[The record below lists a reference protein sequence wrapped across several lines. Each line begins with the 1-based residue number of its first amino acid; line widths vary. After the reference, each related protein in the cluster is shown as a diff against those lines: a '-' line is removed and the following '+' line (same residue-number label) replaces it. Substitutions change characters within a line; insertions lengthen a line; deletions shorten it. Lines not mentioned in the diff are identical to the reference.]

1 MNKAYRVVWNAH
13 TSTWAAVQKNV
24 KAKGKAAAS
33 GLASIT
39 SAILGKSPRVAYA
52 AVASAIMMA
61 AGSANAGP
69 GIFVSAAAYY
79 SVNDGGTHGGNYSG
93 NGATQP
99 GALAAGVG
107 ASSTL
112 RDSVA
117 IGTNAKAGGSNT
129 MFSDAVAI
137 GTNSQAEGNA
147 ALAIGPSATVT
158 GSNGQGGIAIG
169 AVATAQNGGMA
180 IGSGANSG
188 NGTAIIPGLP
198 DRLNNNLALGD
209 SATVRDNTN
218 FNVALGSF
226 STAGDADLTAAA
238 YKPAGVSTV
247 AGDVGEQNVKIGEV
261 SLGGDVSNWGGAEK
275 MYRRLTNLAAGS
287 ADTDGVNVSQLK
299 AVQAAVAG
307 VNSNFDARIGQV
319 KDAANAGT
327 ASAMAAAGLPQAY
340 LPGKSMIAVSAST
353 YRGQQGYAV
362 GISTISDSGNWIIK
376 GFATGNSKG
385 HFGATVGAGYQW

>member
-1 MNKAYRVVWNAH
+1 MEA
-13 TSTWAAVQKNV
+13 TIAAT
-24 KAKGKAAAS
+24 APPS
-33 GLASIT
+33 EC
-39 SAILGKSPRVAYA
+39 
-52 AVASAIMMA
+52 
-61 AGSANAGP
+61 AGCRRECN
-69 GIFVSAAAYY
+69 
-79 SVNDGGTHGGNYSG
+79 
-93 NGATQP
+93 
-99 GALAAGVG
+99 
-107 ASSTL
+107 STL

-129 MFSDAVAI
+129 MFSDTVAI

-147 ALAIGPSATVT
+147 ALAIGPSAIVT
-158 GSNGQGGIAIG
+158 GSSGGIAIG
-169 AVATAQNGGMA
+169 AVATAQNGGMT

-188 NGTAIIPGLP
+188 NGTAIIQGLP

-261 SLGGDVSNWGGAEK
+261 LLGGDVSNWGRAEK

-307 VNSNFDARIGQV
+307 VNSNLDARIGQV

-327 ASAMAAAGLPQAY
+327 VSAMAAAGLPQAY

-362 GISTISDSGNWIIK
+362 GISTISDGGNWVIK

>member
-1 MNKAYRVVWNAH
+1 
-13 TSTWAAVQKNV
+13 
-24 KAKGKAAAS
+24 
-33 GLASIT
+33 
-39 SAILGKSPRVAYA
+39 
-52 AVASAIMMA
+52 
-61 AGSANAGP
+61 
-69 GIFVSAAAYY
+69 
-79 SVNDGGTHGGNYSG
+79 
-93 NGATQP
+93 
-99 GALAAGVG
+99 
-107 ASSTL
+107 
-112 RDSVA
+112 
-117 IGTNAKAGGSNT
+117 

-147 ALAIGPSATVT
+147 ALAIGPSAIVT
-158 GSNGQGGIAIG
+158 GSGGQGGIAIG

-188 NGTAIIPGLP
+188 NGTAIIQGLP

-238 YKPAGVSTV
+238 YKPAGVSAV

-299 AVQAAVAG
+299 AVQAAMAG
-307 VNSNFDARIGQV
+307 GEQQFGRAYRASERHSQRRRSIGHGGGGSATGLSARKKHDCRFSKHI
-319 KDAANAGT
+319 
-327 ASAMAAAGLPQAY
+327 SRPAGLCRWYFHYFRRWQ
-340 LPGKSMIAVSAST
+340 L
-353 YRGQQGYAV
+353 
-362 GISTISDSGNWIIK
+362 GN
-376 GFATGNSKG
+376 
-385 HFGATVGAGYQW
+385 